1 MISLKDPTTI
11 KTPRQVVN
19 NISFINTNGRIYF
32 KRAFAYHKKFDYI
45 LDVNNKFHIGL
56 GHFFLI
62 QNAPY
67 VLAAGRLSINT
78 LGLLSYIDNKSGHYQ
93 PNMDEFIKS
102 LDELK
107 LFLDF
112 SLINTKQLEY
122 CDEEGKR
129 QLVYRGEMDHT
140 KNEDIIIDNTFE
152 IFLEKYTKEEIDYIL
167 DANDFDGKT
176 YLEKNID
183 ISAFCSKRFPN
194 NIKEQIKLATQHFI
208 NYGQYEDGRLI

>member
-1 MISLKDPTTI
+1 MISLKDPT
-11 KTPRQVVN
+11 KTKTQSQVVN
-19 NISFINTNGRIYF
+19 SIPFVNTNGRIYF
-32 KRAFAYHKKFDYI
+32 KRAFAYHKKLDYV

-67 VLAAGRLSINT
+67 VLAAGRLSFNT

-102 LDELK
+102 LDKLK

-140 KNEDIIIDNTFE
+140 KNEDIIVDNTFE
-152 IFLEKYTKEEIDYIL
+152 IFLDKYTKEEIDYIL
-167 DANDFDGKT
+167 DVNDFDGKT
-176 YLEKNID
+176 YLENNMD
-183 ISAFCSKRFPN
+183 IAAFCSKRFPN
-194 NIKEQIKLATQHFI
+194 YIKQQIKLATQHFI
-208 NYGQYEDGRLI
+208 NYGQYEDGRLV